1 MSRAGDGWAR
11 LRPLLWNPGR
21 WFGAVRRNFMLKVL
35 AVVAA
40 FCVWLFVNA
49 GARDT
54 ESALQ
59 VPLELRNI
67 PPGLMITSP
76 RVDFIDLRASGP
88 RTLLSRIDRTKLL
101 IPLDLAGVRPG
112 PAVFGIS
119 TETLNLP
126 RGVKIVRITPS
137 QVTIDLA
144 RIDRRTVPV
153 RLDLKAEAGE
163 GLTVSATKISPQAVE
178 VVGPESEVAALKHV
192 DTEPVALSVTE
203 PGAQQLEVPLRSPG
217 EYFSLSAE
225 RVAVEVRVESPTIA
239 RALTGGVEVRNTE
252 FTAAVKPAEVRFE
265 VRGPKRLIDAL
276 ELPKGGVYI
285 DAAELQPGSHK
296 VTPVVDLPLDVE
308 IVQMT
313 PATVQLTLSRAKAR
327 R

>member
-1 MSRAGDGWAR
+1 MSAAAEGGEWRR
-11 LRPLLWNPGR
+11 LLWDPGR
-21 WFGAVRRNFMLKVL
+21 WFAAVRRNFLLKVL

-67 PPGLMITSP
+67 PPALMITSP

-88 RTLLSRIDRTKLL
+88 RTLLNRIDRAKLL
-101 IPLDLAGVRPG
+101 IPLDLTGVRAG

-119 TETLNLP
+119 AESLNLP

-137 QVTIDLA
+137 QVTLDLA
-144 RIDRRTVPV
+144 RIERRTVPV
-153 RLDLKAEAGE
+153 RLDLRAEAGD
-163 GLTVSATKISPQAVE
+163 GLVAIATRISPQAVE
-178 VVGPESEVAALKHV
+178 VVGPEAEVNAIEHV
-192 DTEPVALSVTE
+192 DTEPVALVVAE
-203 PGAQQLEVPLRSPG
+203 PGPQQLEVPLRSPG
-217 EYFSLSAE
+217 EYFSLGTD
-225 RVAVEVRVESPTIA
+225 RVAVDVRVESPTIT
-239 RALTGGVEVRNTE
+239 RDMEDTVEVRNSE
-252 FTAAVKPAEVRFE
+252 LDAGVKPPSVRFR
-265 VRGPKRLIDAL
+265 VRGPKRVVDAL
-276 ELPKGGVYI
+276 EIPRGGVYI
-285 DAAELQPGSHK
+285 DAAELEAGRHDVAP
-296 VTPVVDLPLDVE
+296 TVDLPLDVR

-313 PATVQLTLSRAKAR
+313 PEKVQLTLSRPRAR